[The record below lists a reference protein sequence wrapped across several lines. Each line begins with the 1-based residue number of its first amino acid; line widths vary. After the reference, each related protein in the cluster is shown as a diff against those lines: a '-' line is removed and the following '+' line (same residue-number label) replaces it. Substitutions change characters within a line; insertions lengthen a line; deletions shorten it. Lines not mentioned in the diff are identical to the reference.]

1 MISIDVSVV
10 YQILLFLVF
19 WAILSKIL
27 FRPYLAVLEE
37 RERNTSGAR
46 RETADLE
53 HEGERLRA
61 QYEEKMAQ
69 AEAAGSALKE
79 AILHEARQQRE
90 KILSQAREEATNAL
104 QNVRQEVQAE
114 LEIERQR
121 AATQI
126 GGLARDMVNKILG
139 RSIA

>member
-1 MISIDVSVV
+1 MISLDFSVV

-46 RETADLE
+46 HETGDLE

-61 QYEEKMAQ
+61 QYEEKIAQ
-69 AEAAGSALKE
+69 AEAAGNALKE
-79 AILHEARQQRE
+79 AIL
-90 KILSQAREEATNAL
+90 
-104 QNVRQEVQAE
+104 QE
-114 LEIERQR
+114 
-121 AATQI
+121 
-126 GGLARDMVNKILG
+126 G
-139 RSIA
+139 

>member
-1 MISIDVSVV
+1 MISLDVSVV

-46 RETADLE
+46 RDTGDLE

-69 AEAAGSALKE
+69 AEAAGNVLKE
-79 AILHEARQQRE
+79 AVLHEARQQRE

-104 QNVRQEVQAE
+104 QSVRLEVQAQ

-121 AATQI
+121 AAAQI
-126 GGLARDMVNKILG
+126 GGLARDMVSKILG
-139 RSIA
+139 RNIA

>member
-1 MISIDVSVV
+1 MISLDFSVV

-46 RETADLE
+46 HETGDLE

-61 QYEEKMAQ
+61 QYEEKIAQ
-69 AEAAGSALKE
+69 AEAAGNALKE
-79 AILHEARQQRE
+79 AILQEARQQRD
-90 KILSQAREEATNAL
+90 KILSQAREEAMSAL
-104 QNVRQEVQAE
+104 QNVRREVQTQ

-121 AATQI
+121 AVAQI
-126 GGLARDMVNKILG
+126 IGLARDMVSKILG

>member
-1 MISIDVSVV
+1 MISLDFSVV
-10 YQILLFLVF
+10 YQIVLFLVF
-19 WAILSKIL
+19 WAILSRVL

-46 RETADLE
+46 HETGDLE

-61 QYEEKMAQ
+61 QYEEKIAH
-69 AEAAGSALKE
+69 AEATGNALKE
-79 AILHEARQQRE
+79 AILQEGRAQCE
-90 KILSQAREEATNAL
+90 KILGQAREDATRAL
-104 QNVRQEVQAE
+104 QNVQREMQIQ

-121 AATQI
+121 AAAQI
-126 GGLARDMVNKILG
+126 TGLARDMVSKILG